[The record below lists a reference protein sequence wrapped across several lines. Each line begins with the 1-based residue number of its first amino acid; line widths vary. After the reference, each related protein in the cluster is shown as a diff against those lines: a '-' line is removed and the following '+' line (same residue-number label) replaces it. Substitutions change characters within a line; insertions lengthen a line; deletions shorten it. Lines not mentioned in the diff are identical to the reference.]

1 MNGLSPL
8 DRQNSYIGR
17 GVPRENR
24 GTVYGMTASAT
35 FMGNSLGPLSGGFI
49 AAGLG
54 IRFVFVVTAALLL
67 ANLIWVYLKV
77 PEFKDG
83 PVNS

>member
-1 MNGLSPL
+1 
-8 DRQNSYIGR
+8 
-17 GVPRENR
+17 
-24 GTVYGMTASAT
+24 
-35 FMGNSLGPLSGGFI
+35 MGNSLGPLSGGLI

-83 PVNS
+83 PASS

>member
-1 MNGLSPL
+1 
-8 DRQNSYIGR
+8 
-17 GVPRENR
+17 
-24 GTVYGMTASAT
+24 
-35 FMGNSLGPLSGGFI
+35 MGNSMGPLTGGFI

-54 IRFVFVVTAALLL
+54 IRFVFVVTAVLLL

-83 PVNS
+83 PAQT